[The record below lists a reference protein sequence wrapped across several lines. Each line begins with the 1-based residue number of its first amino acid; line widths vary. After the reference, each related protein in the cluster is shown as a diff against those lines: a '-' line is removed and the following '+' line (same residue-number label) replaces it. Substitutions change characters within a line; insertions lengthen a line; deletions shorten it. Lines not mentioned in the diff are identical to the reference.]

1 VVADPL
7 VGRLVV
13 DPLIGQV
20 LEGRYQ
26 VASRVARG
34 GMATVYVA
42 RDLKLGREV
51 AVKVMHSEVA
61 RDEEFV
67 ARFIGEAKIAA
78 GLAHPNVVAVY
89 DQGTSGEHV
98 FLVMEYVPGR
108 TLRDLLN
115 ERGRL
120 GPRHALS
127 LLRPVLAA
135 LGAAHRAGL
144 VHRDVKPENVL
155 LTDDG
160 RVKVADFGLA
170 RAQAASKQTKTGLI
184 IGTVAYMAPEQV
196 VSGTADARSDV
207 YSAGILLFELVT
219 GRQPYLAES
228 PLAVAYKHVNEVVP
242 LPSGVLPGVPPA
254 LDALVAA
261 ATAVDPRRRPADA
274 DHFAAAVAEVERT
287 LPADIDHRLAQA
299 APPEPHNATA
309 ILQVPPGLLGRSAQ
323 VSDESPVLNRILSAF
338 TGRFVLVGI
347 GLIALLVLGSAA
359 WYQTAGQY
367 QSTPSVIG
375 LSVTDA
381 TAELKAKGYTVFQ
394 GPARFSDK
402 IVKGGVTATDPPP
415 GGRISQGGV
424 ITVFPS
430 KGLQGGAITVP
441 PSKGLQGVPIP
452 DLKGMSLS
460 RAQAALQALGLTF
473 VSATEP
479 SAGIPSGQVTRT
491 VPPAGRTAQPG
502 ADTIIIYVSSR
513 RGPNRLPVP
522 SVVGQTQE
530 QARQTLQVAGFKVTI
545 NEQDPANG
553 QQNDIILAQNPPA
566 GSLAAAGTMITLLAT
581 KHGGGGHGHGHGG
594 GGNGG

>member
-1 VVADPL
+1 MVVDPL
-7 VGRLVV
+7 VGQLVA

-42 RDLKLGREV
+42 RDLKLGRDV
-51 AVKVMHSEVA
+51 AVKVMHSDVA

-160 RVKVADFGLA
+160 QVKVADFGLA

-207 YSAGILLFELVT
+207 YSAGIMLFELVT

-274 DHFAAAVAEVERT
+274 DHFAAAVAEVERAI
-287 LPADIDHRLAQA
+287 PADIDHRLAQA

-309 ILQVPPGLLGRSAQ
+309 ILRLPPDLLGRSAQ

-347 GLIALLVLGSAA
+347 GLIALLVLGTAA

-402 IVKGGVTATDPPP
+402 IVKGAVTATDPPP

-424 ITVFPS
+424 ITLFPS
-430 KGLQGGAITVP
+430 KGLQVVP
-441 PSKGLQGVPIP
+441 TPAPKGVPIP
-452 DLKGMSLS
+452 NLKGMSLS
-460 RAQAALQALGLTF
+460 RAQAALQALGFTF

-479 SAGIPSGQVTRT
+479 SANIPSGQVTRT
-491 VPPAGRTAQPG
+491 NPPAGRTAQPG
-502 ADTIIIYVSSR
+502 ADAITIYVS
-513 RGPNRLPVP
+513 RGPNGHPVP

-530 QARQTLQVAGFKVTI
+530 QARQTLQVAGFRVTI

-566 GSLAAAGTMITLLAT
+566 GTTAAAGTMITLLAT
-581 KHGGGGHGHGHGG
+581 KHGGGGQGGGGHGHGHGG
-594 GGNGG
+594 GGG

>member
-1 VVADPL
+1 
-7 VGRLVV
+7 
-13 DPLIGQV
+13 
-20 LEGRYQ
+20 
-26 VASRVARG
+26 
-34 GMATVYVA
+34 VA

-51 AVKVMHSEVA
+51 AVKVMHSDVA

-155 LTDDG
+155 LADDG

-219 GRQPYLAES
+219 GRQPHLAES

-309 ILQVPPGLLGRSAQ
+309 ILQLPPGLLGRGAQ
-323 VSDESPVLNRILSAF
+323 VGDESPVLNRILSAF

-394 GPARFSDK
+394 GPARVSDK
-402 IVKGGVTATDPPP
+402 IVKGAVTATDPPP

-424 ITVFPS
+424 ITLFPS
-430 KGLQGGAITVP
+430 KGLQGVR
-441 PSKGLQGVPIP
+441 IP
-452 DLKGMSLS
+452 DLKGVSLS
-460 RAQAALQALGLTF
+460 RAQAVLQALGFTF

-479 SAGIPSGQVTRT
+479 SADIPSGQVTRT
-491 VPPAGRTAQPG
+491 DPPAGRTAQPG
-502 ADTIIIYVSSR
+502 ADAITIYVSGP
-513 RGPNRLPVP
+513 RGPNGLPVP

-530 QARQTLQVAGFKVTI
+530 QARQTLQVAGFQVTI
-545 NEQDPANG
+545 NEQDPAKG

-566 GSLAAAGTMITLLAT
+566 GSPAVAGTMITLLAT
-581 KHGGGGHGHGHGG
+581 KHGGGHGHGHGHGG